1 MPCIY
6 FSYPVF
12 VLNRTSNTVL
22 NKIGENGLPCLG
34 PDLRGK
40 ALSFQSSNM
49 LSTVVLSYMAYIML
63 TYIPFKPTLLRD
75 FIMNR
80 Y

>member
-1 MPCIY
+1 MPFIY

-34 PDLRGK
+34 PDHRGK

-49 LSTVVLSYMAYIML
+49 LSTVVLSYM
-63 TYIPFKPTLLRD
+63 D
-75 FIMNR
+75 FIR
-80 Y
+80 FLYSL